1 MESQNQAT
9 EVKITSKSSYKNL
22 DELIADMKLAF
33 ANALLPEIFNPMLA
47 VGYTVERING
57 MKAKLDTLEMLA
69 QVKTKEYADQSEEQ
83 DKFDKKKA
91 EISTVFVSHISLA
104 RILFIDD
111 VHARVS
117 LSLDG
122 STPRLFSSWKQTM
135 TNFYGQLTSQPEL
148 LAKASTVGITTTAV
162 NDQKNAINELEAIKE
177 SLKKETGE
185 AQAATDDRD
194 RAFDEVYPLY
204 VEYIKYAKIVLPDNQ
219 MLEALGVRVRAK

>member
-22 DELIADMKLAF
+22 DEQIADMKLAF

-47 VGYTVERING
+47 VGYTLERING

-83 DKFDKKKA
+83 DKFDEKKA
-91 EISTVFVSHISLA
+91 EISTVFVRHISLA

-111 VHARVS
+111 VHSRVS

-122 STPRLFSSWKQTM
+122 STPRLFSSWKQTI

-185 AQAATDDRD
+185 AQAATDARD
-194 RAFDEVYPLY
+194 SAFDEVYPLY

>member
-22 DELIADMKLAF
+22 DEQIADMKLAF

-83 DKFDKKKA
+83 DKFDEKKA
-91 EISTVFVSHISLA
+91 EISTVFVRHISLA

-111 VHARVS
+111 VHSRVS

-122 STPRLFSSWKQTM
+122 STPRLFSSWKQTI
-135 TNFYGQLTSQPEL
+135 TNFYGQLTTQPEL
-148 LAKASTVGITTTAV
+148 LAKASTVGITATVV

-177 SLKKETGE
+177 CLKKETGE
-185 AQAATDDRD
+185 AQAATDARD
-194 RAFDEVYPLY
+194 SAFDEVYPLY